1 MSVAD
6 MRRKV
11 EQDKPL
17 AETGAGLAKRFTN
30 VFYNMLSVAITDI
43 ESGKLKAENL
53 NEVQRLYMM
62 WKEIVDYQEMM
73 NSGGSG
79 EGTLPELTSREVK
92 VLDKAGIDT
101 ETTER
106 LEDMSDEEVQKFA
119 LGLMEAS
126 NQNNVDE
133 MNEKNS

>member
-1 MSVAD
+1 
-6 MRRKV
+6 
-11 EQDKPL
+11 
-17 AETGAGLAKRFTN
+17 
-30 VFYNMLSVAITDI
+30 MLSVAITDI

-101 ETTER
+101 ETTEH